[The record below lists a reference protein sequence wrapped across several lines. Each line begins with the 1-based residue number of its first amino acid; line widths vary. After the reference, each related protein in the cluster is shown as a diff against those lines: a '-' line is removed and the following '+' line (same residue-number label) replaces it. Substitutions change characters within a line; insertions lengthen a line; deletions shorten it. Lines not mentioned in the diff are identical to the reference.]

1 MSHSTRGVCVCGAV
15 LCWQQC
21 MHRHVDAVDGQ
32 GWVTGTCGWMD
43 PISTSVGAPDTNT
56 DRPSVTHTPMR
67 ASTSTALSTFQCAN
81 DSSAA
86 GTPVGDVG
94 VRIILDGVRCDV
106 WCGAGRQLMCDCMSG
121 PTRAHTC
128 VVPARRSN
136 HSQHHHKYA
145 TISSHIIY
153 TCGQQ
158 VMGGWDDGPCAIP
171 LALPGERA
179 FTRARLLSS
188 TAHGVLGCRDLDAGR
203 RASHTQHQVCQH
215 DGHRSAMDPAPSPA
229 YARLLRRARDRSAR
243 ARSTGTT
250 THA

>member
-1 MSHSTRGVCVCGAV
+1 M
-15 LCWQQC
+15 
-21 MHRHVDAVDGQ
+21 
-32 GWVTGTCGWMD
+32 
-43 PISTSVGAPDTNT
+43 
-56 DRPSVTHTPMR
+56 
-67 ASTSTALSTFQCAN
+67 
-81 DSSAA
+81 
-86 GTPVGDVG
+86 PVGDVG
-94 VRIILDGVRCDV
+94 VRIVLDGVRCDV
-106 WCGAGRQLMCDCMSG
+106 WCGAGRHLMCDCLSG

-145 TISSHIIY
+145 TISSPIIY

-179 FTRARLLSS
+179 FTRAGLLSS
-188 TAHGVLGCRDLDAGR
+188 TAHGVLNCRDLDAGR

-243 ARSTGTT
+243 ARSTCTT
-250 THA
+250 THAWTRRAAAPGTRSPPRAASATASVRHTSAPLPPLTAVLAASNCFAHNGTDGTTCTQCAPGYELTYHNATSHWQIGIG